1 MDVETEEQISAD
13 GASEEDIEFTNS
25 FGSLNG
31 VSMVQT
37 QSRKKTKVGNAM
49 QMVGSDLLGRL
60 NVRMHGCR
68 RWIARGL
75 LRWTMI
81 L

>member
-1 MDVETEEQISAD
+1 MDVEAEEQISAD

-37 QSRKKTKVGNAM
+37 QSRKKTKVGNAI
-49 QMVGSDLLGRL
+49 QTVGS
-60 NVRMHGCR
+60 V
-68 RWIARGL
+68 
-75 LRWTMI
+75 
-81 L
+81 